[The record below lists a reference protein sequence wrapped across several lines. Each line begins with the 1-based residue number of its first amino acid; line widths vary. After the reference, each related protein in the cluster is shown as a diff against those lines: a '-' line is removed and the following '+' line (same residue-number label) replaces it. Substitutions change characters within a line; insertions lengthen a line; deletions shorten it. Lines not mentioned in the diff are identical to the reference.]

1 MRAYSIEHPGVSLTA
16 AATTI
21 IELTAAAA
29 KCCIILRAWLS
40 QQGNT
45 SSNQQGIALAR
56 QSTAG
61 TGVTAPTANPAD
73 GSDTAFGGTVRGL
86 CTTQGT
92 LGAVLFP
99 DSFNWQ
105 NPWTYLGVPEERE
118 TVGGGGI
125 LALRTQT
132 TPQALTVNSGLKL
145 LEVG

>member
-1 MRAYSIEHPGVSLTA
+1 MRSFSIELPAGSLTA

-21 IELTAAAA
+21 VEATMAAT
-29 KCCIILRAWLS
+29 KVGIILRAWLS

-45 SSNQQGIALAR
+45 TSAQQGIELAR

-61 TGVTAPTANPAD
+61 TNVSSPTANPEDAGD
-73 GSDTAFGGTVRGL
+73 AAFGGTVRGL

-92 LGAVLFP
+92 LGAVTVP

-105 NPWTYLGVPEERE
+105 NPYLYLPEPEGRM
-118 TVGGGGI
+118 TIPGSGI
-125 LALRTQT
+125 AGLRTLT
-132 TPQALTVNSGLKL
+132 TPPALTVNCGIRL